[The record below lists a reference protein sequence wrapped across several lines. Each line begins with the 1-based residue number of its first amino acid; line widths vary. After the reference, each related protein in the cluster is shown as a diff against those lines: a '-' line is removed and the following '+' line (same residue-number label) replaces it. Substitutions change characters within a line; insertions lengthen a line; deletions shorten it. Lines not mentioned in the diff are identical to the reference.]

1 MLPLRICRTRITLV
15 GILRIALLLRDRLPA
30 AGHARRRP
38 RRSPEQGLERIEELR
53 RRGNDADCGPGRDRR
68 GNEAGNAKQS
78 GHRAKS
84 LIGHA
89 RGTSLIN
96 TENTAARGPLRAQ
109 DSVCSLPLTPSPT
122 LPRKRGRKQTEF
134 SARADSA
141 RADAALAIGV
151 PGPVVAGRLGPTP
164 LRQ

>member
-1 MLPLRICRTRITLV
+1 MHACGRAFPGLPRIRLLWILSLRILPLRICRARITLV
-15 GILRIALLLRDRLPA
+15 GILRIALLLRDRLTA

-38 RRSPEQGLERIEELR
+38 WRSPEQGLERIEELR
-53 RRGNDADCGPGRDRR
+53 RRRNDANCDPGRDRR

-109 DSVCSLPLTPSPT
+109 ASLCSLPPHP
-122 LPRKRGRKQTEF
+122 LPNPPPQAEEG
-134 SARADSA
+134 ADRVRRS
-141 RADAALAIGV
+141 R
-151 PGPVVAGRLGPTP
+151 
-164 LRQ
+164 

>member
-1 MLPLRICRTRITLV
+1 LIRILPLRIYRARITLV
-15 GILRIALLLRDRLPA
+15 GILRIALLLRGRLTA

-96 TENTAARGPLRAQ
+96 TENTAGEGPLGGWGAGGGAGCIAW
-109 DSVCSLPLTPSPT
+109 CSSRP
-122 LPRKRGRKQTEF
+122 
-134 SARADSA
+134 
-141 RADAALAIGV
+141 
-151 PGPVVAGRLGPTP
+151 
-164 LRQ
+164 